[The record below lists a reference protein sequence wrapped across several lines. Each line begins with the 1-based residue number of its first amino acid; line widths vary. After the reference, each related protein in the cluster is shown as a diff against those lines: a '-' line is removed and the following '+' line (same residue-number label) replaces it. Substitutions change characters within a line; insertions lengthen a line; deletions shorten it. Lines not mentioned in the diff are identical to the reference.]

1 MTDNN
6 RLQEFKKAVLY
17 LKRIEKIRNN
27 NDVAAAM
34 NISSSYLSQMMHGN
48 KPFTDAFFKKFETKF
63 NLDLDNPFSYTDLG
77 WVGEAAH
84 QSKNSPDNNK
94 ELIASMKKML
104 RLKDLETDNQQKII
118 EAQQQLISNLQKEV
132 AVLKPLLK

>member
-6 RLQEFKKAVLY
+6 RLQEFKKAILY

-48 KPFTDAFFKKFETKF
+48 KPFTAAFFKKFESKF
-63 NLDLDNPFSYTDLG
+63 NLDLDNPFSYTDLE
-77 WVGEAAH
+77 WVGDAAH
-84 QSKNSPDNNK
+84 QSKHAPDNNK
-94 ELIASMKKML
+94 ELIGSMKKML

-118 EAQQQLISNLQKEV
+118 AAQQQLIINLQKEI